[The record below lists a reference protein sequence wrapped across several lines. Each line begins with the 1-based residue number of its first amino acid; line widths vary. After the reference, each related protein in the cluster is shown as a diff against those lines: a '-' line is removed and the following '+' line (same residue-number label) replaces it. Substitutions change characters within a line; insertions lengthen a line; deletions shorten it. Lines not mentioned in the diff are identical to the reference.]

1 MLRTTNTKFRPRTQ
15 LAALVFISVASIGVL
30 GCASKGPV
38 VPVPPTVRV
47 TVLNSTVI
55 TPDVVKFRAR
65 ILINNNMNAPLDF
78 EKVDYGA
85 NLFDKPLFSDTFT
98 GMKRTNSNGTE
109 TVNFPFQI
117 SMKDI
122 LAQDVALLAE
132 GNLRVEFHGVVFPA
146 AASGFAPVR
155 FSRTVQIPIPKIP
168 TISFQGTEG
177 SIVGT
182 RFSVRLSV
190 HNSND
195 FDMTVDSV
203 DSFLDLNGQRYTLLH
218 TRQESA
224 IPANGEGTVTLSME
238 NSVGKTL
245 SFALNALQGNNA
257 KFTVGG
263 TIVCSTPYGFVYI
276 PIGISATAQ

>member
-1 MLRTTNTKFRPRTQ
+1 MSHSTSTKSRPRTQ
-15 LAALVFISVASIGVL
+15 LAALAIVTAASIVIL
-30 GCASKGPV
+30 SCASKGPV

-47 TVLNSTVI
+47 TSLNSTVI

-78 EKVDYGA
+78 EKVDYGV
-85 NLFDKPLFSDTFT
+85 NLFNKPLFSDTFT

-132 GNLRVEFHGVVFPA
+132 GNLRVEFHGEVFPA
-146 AASGFAPVR
+146 ATSGFAPVR
-155 FSRTVQIPIPKIP
+155 FSQTVQIPIPKIP
-168 TISFQGTEG
+168 TLSFQGTEG

-182 RFSVRLSV
+182 RFSVRLAV
-190 HNSND
+190 HNPND
-195 FDMTVDSV
+195 FNMTVDSI

-218 TRQESA
+218 TREES
-224 IPANGEGTVTLSME
+224 G
-238 NSVGKTL
+238 
-245 SFALNALQGNNA
+245 
-257 KFTVGG
+257 
-263 TIVCSTPYGFVYI
+263 
-276 PIGISATAQ
+276 